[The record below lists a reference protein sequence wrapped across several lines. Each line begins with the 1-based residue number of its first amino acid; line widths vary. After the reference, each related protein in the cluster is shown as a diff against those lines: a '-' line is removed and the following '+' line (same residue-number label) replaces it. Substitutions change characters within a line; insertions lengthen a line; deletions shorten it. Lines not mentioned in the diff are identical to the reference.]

1 MGMTAQAK
9 GGYLGMRRAR
19 SMHFAGATANLAQA
33 TWDTYLKERDVSNG
47 SVMDGHFDWATPD
60 VRAPVV
66 RGRWYLTHVV

>member
-9 GGYLGMRRAR
+9 GSYLGMRRAR

-33 TWDTYLKERDVSNG
+33 TWDTYCDVSNG

-60 VRAPVV
+60 GRAPVV
-66 RGRWYLTHVV
+66 GARWYLTHVV

>member
-33 TWDTYLKERDVSNG
+33 KKRDVSNG

-60 VRAPVV
+60 VRAPVG
-66 RGRWYLTHVV
+66 RGR

>member
-1 MGMTAQAK
+1 
-9 GGYLGMRRAR
+9 
-19 SMHFAGATANLAQA
+19 
-33 TWDTYLKERDVSNG
+33 VSNG